1 MWQSLEWELRHLTRS
16 SETGLSDPLDR
27 GITVTEMAPMDQP
40 IDASPESTAAFVG
53 RALRG
58 PLDTPVLIRNFAEFR
73 RRFGGFWPG
82 SSLGS
87 AVDQFFAH
95 GGRWAYVIRVA
106 NNARGA
112 MICLPANHGV
122 LVLRAIEPGSAEHI
136 RAAVDYDGIE
146 RDNDALFN
154 LTLQRVAPDT
164 GLVLDQEIFRRL
176 TCTPG
181 EDRSVSDVLL
191 TSSLVRAQH
200 PLPAHRP
207 IPTGADY
214 VEPAQTGTDGLALSD
229 YDLIGSAASG
239 TGIFALNQVE
249 RLDLLYLPPPE
260 LGRTPGPAAV
270 LAAELYCRRRGAML
284 ILDPPDEWKC
294 AYDAIQGIR
303 GSGLANPDV
312 LTYFPR
318 VYSRKDETSPP
329 LAIGGAIAGLLCKLD
344 RTRGPWEELDQRGFG
359 LNREFVPAIEIE
371 ASEAHLLVKEGIN
384 VVAGLTPGHTFIC
397 GSVTLAHGTQP
408 EDELSNLTTRRLC
421 LKITN
426 AIDRATRWAVFEADA
441 GKIGERVV
449 SQVHAFMCAL
459 SDAGAFEN
467 DHFLVQ
473 CDAGPRNSRL
483 DPDRGITMLIA
494 FHPAGSDKTISL
506 TVHQTA
512 AGCRVAATAFAPVR
526 AEVA

>member
-1 MWQSLEWELRHLTRS
+1 
-16 SETGLSDPLDR
+16 
-27 GITVTEMAPMDQP
+27 MAPMDQP
-40 IDASPESTAAFVG
+40 IDASPESTPAFVG

-58 PLDTPVLIRNFAEFR
+58 PLDTPVLIRNFADFR

-95 GGRWAYVIRVA
+95 GGRKAFVIRVA

-112 MICLPANHGV
+112 MICLPASHGV
-122 LVLRAIEPGSAEHI
+122 LILRAIEPGSAEHI

-146 RDNDALFN
+146 PDNEELFN

-164 GLVLDQEIFRRL
+164 GLVLDQEIFRSL
-176 TCTPG
+176 TCASG
-181 EDRSVSDVLL
+181 EDRSVDDVLL
-191 TSSLVRAQH
+191 TSSLVRAQL
-200 PLPAHRP
+200 PKPAHRP
-207 IPTGADY
+207 ISTDTDY

-229 YDLIGSAASG
+229 YDLIGSAERG

-249 RLDLLYLPPPE
+249 HFDLMYLPPPE
-260 LGRTPGPAAV
+260 IGRTPGPAAV

-284 ILDPPDEWKC
+284 ILDPPGQWKC

-303 GSGLANPDV
+303 SSGFANPDV

-318 VYSRKDETSPP
+318 VYSNKDESSPP

-344 RTRGPWEELDQRGFG
+344 RTRGPWEDLDQRGFG
-359 LNREFVPAIEIE
+359 LNRELVPAIEME
-371 ASEAHLLVKEGIN
+371 PSEAHLLVKEGIN
-384 VVAGLTPGHTFIC
+384 VIAGLTPGHTFVC

-441 GKIGERVV
+441 NKVGERVV
-449 SQVHAFMCAL
+449 SQVHSFMCTL

-467 DHFLVQ
+467 EHFLVQ
-473 CDAGPRNSRL
+473 CDAGPKSRKL
-483 DPDRGITMLIA
+483 DPDRGITVLIA
-494 FHPAGSDKTISL
+494 FHPAGSHKTVSL

-512 AGCRVAATAFAPVR
+512 AGCRVATTAFAPVR

>member
-1 MWQSLEWELRHLTRS
+1 
-16 SETGLSDPLDR
+16 
-27 GITVTEMAPMDQP
+27 MAPMDQP

-87 AVDQFFAH
+87 AVDQYFAH
-95 GGRWAYVIRVA
+95 GGRKAYVIRVA

-146 RDNDALFN
+146 QDDETLFN

-176 TCTPG
+176 SCTPG
-181 EDRSVSDVLL
+181 EDRSVDDVLL
-191 TSSLVRAQH
+191 TSSLVRVQH

-207 IPTGADY
+207 ISTDADY

-229 YDLIGSAASG
+229 YDLIGSAGSG

-249 RLDLLYLPPPE
+249 RVDLLYLPPPE

-270 LAAELYCRRRGAML
+270 LAAELYCRKRGAML
-284 ILDPPDEWKC
+284 ILDPPGQWKC

-303 GSGLANPDV
+303 GSGFANPDV

-318 VYSRKDETSPP
+318 VYSRQDESSPP

-344 RTRGPWEELDQRGFG
+344 RTRGPWEVLDQRGFG

-384 VVAGLTPGHTFIC
+384 IIAGLTPGHTFVC

-441 GKIGERVV
+441 GTIGERVV
-449 SQVHAFMCAL
+449 NQVHAFMCTL

-473 CDAGPRNSRL
+473 CDAGPRSGKL
-483 DPDRGITMLIA
+483 DPDRGITMLVA
-494 FHPAGSDKTISL
+494 FHPAGSEKTISL
-506 TVHQTA
+506 TIHQTA
-512 AGCRVAATAFAPVR
+512 AGCRVATTAFAPVR

>member
-1 MWQSLEWELRHLTRS
+1 M
-16 SETGLSDPLDR
+16 SDPLDR

-40 IDASPESTAAFVG
+40 IDTSPESTAAFVG

-58 PLDTPVLIRNFAEFR
+58 PLDTPVLLRNFAEFR

-82 SSLGS
+82 SSLGT

-95 GGRWAYVIRVA
+95 GGKQAYVIRVA

-136 RAAVDYDGIE
+136 RAAVDYDGIDRTNE
-146 RDNDALFN
+146 ELFN

-176 TCTPG
+176 TCVPG
-181 EDRSVSDVLL
+181 QDRSIDDVLA

-207 IPTGADY
+207 ISTEADY
-214 VEPAQTGTDGLALSD
+214 VEPAQSGTDGLALSD
-229 YDLIGSAASG
+229 YDLIGSAANGS
-239 TGIFALNQVE
+239 GIFALNQVE
-249 RLDLLYLPPPE
+249 HLDLLYLPPPE

-284 ILDPPDEWKC
+284 ILDPPERWKC

-318 VYSRKDETSPP
+318 VYSRKDETAPP

-344 RTRGPWEELDQRGFG
+344 RARGPWEDLDQRGFG
-359 LNREFVPAIEIE
+359 LNREYVPAIEIE
-371 ASEAHLLVKEGIN
+371 ASEGHLLVKEGIN
-384 VVAGLTPGHTFIC
+384 VVAGLTPGQTYIC

-408 EDELSNLTTRRLC
+408 EDELSDLTIRRLC

-441 GKIGERVV
+441 GKVGERVV
-449 SQVHAFMCAL
+449 NRVHSFMCDL

-473 CDAGPRNSRL
+473 CDAGPKNGKL

-494 FHPAGSDKTISL
+494 FHPAGSKKTISL
-506 TVHQTA
+506 TIHQTA
-512 AGCRVAATAFAPVR
+512 AGCRVATTAFAPVR